1 MKNYQIQDYISVK
14 KLIARSKNIVS
25 FLFEANLKW
34 WCCLF
39 VEVKILFCQIK
50 TMLTCLQL
58 ELFEIISAWSN
69 SWATNKYLRVLAH
82 WIQTEIAAFNKS
94 SADHTF
100 YYHPCSW
107 NGTAKQSA
115 FVFLLL
121 ADVMS
126 HMKALHAY
134 KIYAFTYLTL
144 HTYVRKII
152 YSSSITSL
160 NSKP

>member
-1 MKNYQIQDYISVK
+1 MKNYQIQDYTSVK

-25 FLFEANLKW
+25 FLLEANLKR

-82 WIQTEIAAFNKS
+82 
-94 SADHTF
+94 
-100 YYHPCSW
+100 
-107 NGTAKQSA
+107 
-115 FVFLLL
+115 
-121 ADVMS
+121 
-126 HMKALHAY
+126 
-134 KIYAFTYLTL
+134 
-144 HTYVRKII
+144 
-152 YSSSITSL
+152 
-160 NSKP
+160 